1 MSIYKDLI
9 TTAISYVNGNPHIGH
24 LYEILLADF
33 IKRVHL
39 LKNET
44 ILQTGTDE
52 HGKKIEKTAEIN
64 NINVKDF
71 CDMNSKKFKDLY
83 DKFNI
88 NYDHFVRTS
97 DIKHKEFVKESILKA
112 SNDIYKDNYEGY
124 YNIREET
131 FVSKLEASK
140 TDYKDPLTNIPYE
153 IMNEESYFF
162 KLSNYL
168 NVIKKTIDNVYPIE
182 YRKDLINKLE
192 NGLNDLSISRKNIK
206 WGIELPLDKSHTIY
220 VWFDALLNYNSY
232 INTNGYN
239 TYHLIGKDILWFH
252 SVIYPAI
259 LSSCNY
265 KLPDNILVHGFINDE
280 NGIKM
285 SKSLNNVINIDDL
298 NYKEEAIRYYLL
310 KNTILG
316 NDLSFSK
323 NKLELDYQYLVHSY
337 GNLLQRLYKMLYKNQ
352 NEINELYFN
361 MDIELHNL
369 NNELK
374 MEYELLIDNFIKNHN
389 FKEYFDYI
397 DKLNKMCNKIIVE
410 TELWKLNKNNQIYIL
425 TKLLIILNITNK
437 LIIPVIPSKENTII
451 MFNLPLKLYDIKF
464 KMFDLL

>member
-1 MSIYKDLI
+1 
-9 TTAISYVNGNPHIGH
+9 
-24 LYEILLADF
+24 
-33 IKRVHL
+33 
-39 LKNET
+39 
-44 ILQTGTDE
+44 
-52 HGKKIEKTAEIN
+52 
-64 NINVKDF
+64 
-71 CDMNSKKFKDLY
+71 
-83 DKFNI
+83 
-88 NYDHFVRTS
+88 
-97 DIKHKEFVKESILKA
+97 
-112 SNDIYKDNYEGY
+112 
-124 YNIREET
+124 
-131 FVSKLEASK
+131 
-140 TDYKDPLTNIPYE
+140 
-153 IMNEESYFF
+153 MNEESYFF
-162 KLSNYL
+162 KLNNYI

-220 VWFDALLNYNSY
+220 VWFDALLNYNSK
-232 INTNGYN
+232 IDTNKYN

-285 SKSLNNVINIDDL
+285 SKSLNNVININDL
-298 NYKEEAIRYYLL
+298 NYNEEGIRYYFL

-337 GNLLQRLYKMLYKNQ
+337 GNLLQRLYKMLFRNQ

-374 MEYELLIDNFIKNHN
+374 IDYELLIDNFIKNHN